1 MPVAVA
7 VALVALRRVA
17 LVVRAVV
24 GQAERR
30 LGLLLRITARMV
42 SVAVAVAVATRLIIR
57 LGMVATV

>member
-42 SVAVAVAVATRLIIR
+42 SVAVAVAVTGTCSR